1 MKLVNRSF
9 VDLPSEATFVPIPTP
24 GGSGVDNNQHGE
36 AAAARASAADEDL
49 IALEIREKA
58 MASSATSVQL
68 SLDRASVEVVRWR
81 LERLGQLLEAVKR
94 SNGTG
99 SEEGVENGVKDGVD
113 GPSESRFNE
122 DEDEGRKVDQFAFLL
137 NVAALD
143 LRLFDEGGSKGRVES
158 PPEEQPDAA
167 NEKDKWASFRG
178 DFSELTFFHV
188 SNLGGATENSYMWIR
203 HERCG
208 LYGTLQS
215 SPPSEEGAANG
226 GGEFLLLTC
235 SNEVLGRGDAGDENA
250 LASPGTVGLTVS
262 VISYP
267 SGGYETDSIVACSLR
282 GGTVMAPMGRLDWVL
297 ALKEIVVGAGSD
309 GPEGVNGERPN
320 ASESVGTAS
329 ESIGMTSESVQ
340 RASESATTASGPG
353 QPTSESVYPAS
364 GTYVSS
370 FAGGTGF
377 GGEAKEGDNG
387 QAWPPSATSS
397 VDQSGS
403 RSSQA
408 SGSTNGTCFLLD
420 LHDLALCY
428 EPNAEPNPQ
437 PPPQNPGKSHP
448 PDSRPSLSRQNSSSS
463 VGSSVSAVL
472 AVAAL
477 RVSSVL
483 GKQAGGS
490 EQVEEEGGETVQEQ
504 VFDVWLRDAALLILD
519 NAMRRP
525 AAGDFTTSSLAQA
538 GFVQVAFANFCPAQV
553 LCRPPLSV

>member
-1 MKLVNRSF
+1 MFFADLSCKATLVH
-9 VDLPSEATFVPIPTP
+9 IPLS

-36 AAAARASAADEDL
+36 TAAARASAADEDL

-58 MASSATSVQL
+58 MGSSATCVQL
-68 SLDRASVEVVRWR
+68 SLDHASVEVVRWR
-81 LERLGQLLEAVKR
+81 LERLGQLLEAVKQ
-94 SNGTG
+94 SSGTG
-99 SEEGVENGVKDGVD
+99 SEEGVENGVNDGFD
-113 GPSESRFNE
+113 GHAESRLKE
-122 DEDEGRKVDQFAFLL
+122 EDEGRKFDQFAFLL
-137 NVAALD
+137 NMAALE
-143 LRLFDEGGSKGRVES
+143 LRLFDEGGPKGRAKG
-158 PPEEQPDAA
+158 PPGEEPDAA
-167 NEKDKWASFRG
+167 NEKDEWASFRG
-178 DFSELTFFHV
+178 EFSEFTFFHV

-215 SPPSEEGAANG
+215 PTPPESGAANG
-226 GGEFLLLTC
+226 GSELLLLTC

-267 SGGYETDSIVACSLR
+267 SGGFETDSIVACSLR

-297 ALKEIVVGAGSD
+297 ALKELTVGAGSD
-309 GPEGVNGERPN
+309 APEGVKEERPT

-329 ESIGMTSESVQ
+329 RSAEKASESGTVRSESVRQ
-340 RASESATTASGPG
+340 ASGSATTASESNRPA
-353 QPTSESVYPAS
+353 SESVYPAS
-364 GTYVSS
+364 ETYVGSFSS
-370 FAGGTGF
+370 GKGF
-377 GGEAKEGDNG
+377 GGETKEGDNN
-387 QAWPPSATSS
+387 QAWPPSVTSS
-397 VDQSGS
+397 VDRSKS

-408 SGSTNGTCFLLD
+408 SGSTNRTCFLLD

-437 PPPQNPGKSHP
+437 KPLQNQGKSTP
-448 PDSRPSLSRQNSSSS
+448 PDSRPSLSRQNSSSN

-483 GKQAGGS
+483 GKQMGGS
-490 EQVEEEGGETVQEQ
+490 ERGEEEGGETVQEQ

-525 AAGDFTTSSLAQA
+525 AGGDFTTSSLAQA
-538 GFVQVAFANFCPAQV
+538 GFVQVYFMLVFSCAQA
-553 LCRPPLSV
+553 L